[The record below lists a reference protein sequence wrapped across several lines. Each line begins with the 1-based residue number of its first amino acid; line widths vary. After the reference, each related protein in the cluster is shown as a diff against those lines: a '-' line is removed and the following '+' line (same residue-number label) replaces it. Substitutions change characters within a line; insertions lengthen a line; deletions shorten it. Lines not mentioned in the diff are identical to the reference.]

1 MKRMSIIIICGLLA
15 FNFTSCCTKVGCLG
29 AYYKEIIIVLRGVGF
44 HSSVEEYDKNSG
56 QLVLP
61 NRVNMNFLQYNVIRI
76 GDNYAPHPD
85 SFFLNQRY
93 FIIHTPSE
101 TDTIENINYQSN
113 HHTVN
118 CNHCPGD
125 HQLVTDIA
133 NFSFTFRGHSY
144 TEKDTIFI
152 TQ

>member
-93 FIIHTPSE
+93 FIIHTHRKYKLPK
-101 TDTIENINYQSN
+101 QSSYRKLQPLPGRSSA
-113 HHTVN
+113 
-118 CNHCPGD
+118 CNRHRKF
-125 HQLVTDIA
+125 LLY
-133 NFSFTFRGHSY
+133 F
-144 TEKDTIFI
+144 
-152 TQ
+152 